1 MPDLHRPNRLSRPFH
16 HRANTFHTIKIGASL
31 LTMAIT
37 NIINNNNPIMIPSYG
52 GWRRRLLLLWLA
64 TMAAVT
70 TTVVAAGHDDASPV
84 VWGDDGRRRR
94 VSSSSTKRRLQ
105 ARIVGGK
112 PVKAATHSFVPS
124 FASPAGTKLCGATVI
139 HPDILLS
146 AAHCAGAFVEDGVL
160 IGGVELTGMDATEF
174 VGVLSELSHPLYQPG
189 GSEQNDIM
197 LVKLDR
203 SVLHTAPLV
212 QYNVNASVPNK
223 SDVLQIVGY
232 GRTSTNGPNAAT
244 LQQVKVGVVAN
255 NECVAALRAQNLFV
269 DPATMLC
276 TSTR

>member
-1 MPDLHRPNRLSRPFH
+1 
-16 HRANTFHTIKIGASL
+16 
-31 LTMAIT
+31 MAIT
-37 NIINNNNPIMIPSYG
+37 KIIKTNNPILMPSYG
-52 GWRRRLLLLWLA
+52 GWRRLLLLLLLWLA
-64 TMAAVT
+64 TMATAAVT
-70 TTVVAAGHDDASPV
+70 TTVVAAGHDDSAPV

-94 VSSSSTKRRLQ
+94 RRVSSSSSSSKRRLQ

-112 PVKAATHSFVPS
+112 PVVAAAHSFVPS
-124 FASPAGTKLCGATVI
+124 FAFPAGTKLCGATVI
-139 HPDILLS
+139 HPDVLLS

-160 IGGVELTGMDATEF
+160 IGGVELRGMDAMEF
-174 VGVLSELSHPLYQPG
+174 VGVVAELSHPLYQPG

-203 SVLHTAPLV
+203 SVRDTASLV
-212 QYNVNASVPNK
+212 QYNVNASVPNEPN
-223 SDVLQIVGY
+223 VLQVVGY

-244 LQQVKVGVVAN
+244 LQQVEVGIVAN
-255 NECVAALRAQNLFV
+255 NECVAALRARNLFV